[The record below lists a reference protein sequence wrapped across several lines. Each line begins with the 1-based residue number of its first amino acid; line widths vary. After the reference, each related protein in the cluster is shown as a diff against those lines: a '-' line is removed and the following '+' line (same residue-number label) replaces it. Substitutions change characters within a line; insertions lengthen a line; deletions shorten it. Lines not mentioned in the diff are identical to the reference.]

1 MTNSCA
7 PVMQEIRDANRIL
20 QLAGDAAAHGDWT
33 RTEQALIEAQD
44 RIGRLLRE
52 IALRRSAPRH
62 WLSHRARLRIPP
74 VKMVLPTRASDGRST
89 HGVRLPALMRSRDGL
104 GMSTARAVGGS
115 AEPPTARA
123 ALQLIYLTSIQVP
136 PRQ

>member
-52 IALRRSAPRH
+52 IALRRSAPPS
-62 WLSHRARLRIPP
+62 LVEPPSP
-74 VKMVLPTRASDGRST
+74 VKD
-89 HGVRLPALMRSRDGL
+89 
-104 GMSTARAVGGS
+104 
-115 AEPPTARA
+115 PPG
-123 ALQLIYLTSIQVP
+123 
-136 PRQ
+136 